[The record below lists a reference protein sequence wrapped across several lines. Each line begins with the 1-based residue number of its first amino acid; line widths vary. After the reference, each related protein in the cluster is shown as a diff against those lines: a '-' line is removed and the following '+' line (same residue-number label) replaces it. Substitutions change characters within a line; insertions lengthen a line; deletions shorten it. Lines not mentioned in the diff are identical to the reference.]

1 MLITCIMSY
10 LSNNINW
17 YTLSDPAIIEE
28 LGKQLKR
35 MRLKSNLTQ
44 QALADRCGLF
54 RSTISEIEN
63 GRVGSL
69 LSFVQLLRGLNTLEL
84 LDAFVVKEEIS
95 PLMVAEQ
102 QAKMR
107 KRASSKN
114 KKDKPE
120 SEW

>member
-1 MLITCIMSY
+1 MLITYIMSY
-10 LSNNINW
+10 TSNINNW
-17 YTLSDPAIIEE
+17 YALSDPVIIEE

-35 MRLKSNLTQ
+35 MRLKNNLTQ
-44 QALADRCGLF
+44 QVLADRCGLF

-84 LDAFVVKEEIS
+84 LDVFVVKEEIS
-95 PLMVAEQ
+95 PLLVAEQ

-107 KRASSKN
+107 KRASSTS